1 MIARAG
7 WRAIVATW
15 GGATF
20 LLLRQFG
27 VPAPSSVG
35 TRETRIVQV
44 VEAGDQM
51 NAAERIQDARILT
64 LPLEPSLGPPRR
76 GCHRTSRTQFSVN

>member
-1 MIARAG
+1 MMARAG

-15 GGATF
+15 GGAAF

-27 VPAPSSVG
+27 VPAPSSTV

-44 VEAGDQM
+44 VEAGDQL
-51 NAAERIQDARILT
+51 AAGERIQDERILT
-64 LPLEPSLGPPRR
+64 VPLEPRLGEPPHFCRR
-76 GCHRTSRTQFSVN
+76 ASRIRFSAN